1 MFVKVRKSVSTKP
14 IRSQQAT
21 SHFAFGRAGKVKAG
35 ASVFQQ
41 EADRQAGRAGSSGE
55 EAAEMA

>member
-35 ASVFQQ
+35 ASVFHS
-41 EADRQAGRAGSSGE
+41 ARG
-55 EAAEMA
+55 